1 MAESG
6 KTLVTIA
13 TYNEIENLPTLV
25 DEIFTSVPQVDM
37 LVIDDGSPDGTGQW
51 CDTRAAAEPRLHC
64 IHRSGKLGLGT
75 AIVAGLKYALEKGY
89 EFVVT
94 MDADFSHHPR
104 YLPDLIDGMNREG
117 QGSVDVM
124 VGSRYI
130 PGGRIEGWPL
140 KRHFMSRAINVYA
153 RTLLRLRTR
162 DCSGGFR
169 CYRTSRLARLDFD
182 KMLSRG
188 YSFQE
193 ELLWR
198 LKQLGCRID
207 ETPITFVDRVNGTS
221 KIDMG
226 EATAALRVLAT
237 LGAGSLIGKR

>member
-37 LVIDDGSPDGTGQW
+37 LIIDDGSPDGTGQW
-51 CDTRAAAEPRLHC
+51 CDTRAAADPRFHC

-75 AIVAGLKYALEKGY
+75 AIVAGLKYALDKGY

-182 KMLSRG
+182 TMLSRG

-221 KIDMG
+221 KIDMS

-237 LGAGSLIGKR
+237 LGASSLISKR

>member
-1 MAESG
+1 MAEPR

-25 DEIFTSVPQVDM
+25 DEIFRFAPQFDL
-37 LVIDDGSPDGTGQW
+37 LVVDDGSPDGTGQW
-51 CDTRAAAEPRLHC
+51 CDEHAPADSRIRC

-75 AIVAGLKYALEKGY
+75 AIVAGLKYAIDKGY
-89 EFVVT
+89 DFVVT

-104 YLPDLIDGMNREG
+104 YLPDLVDGMDRGG
-117 QGSVDVM
+117 QGNVDVM
-124 VGSRYI
+124 IGSRYI

-140 KRHFMSRAINVYA
+140 KRHFMSRAINLYA
-153 RTLLRLRTR
+153 RTLLRLRTK

-169 CYRTSRLARLDFD
+169 CYRTSRLAQLDFD
-182 KMLSRG
+182 SILSRG

-198 LKQLGCRID
+198 LKRIGCRID
-207 ETPITFVDRVNGTS
+207 ETPITFVDRINGTS
-221 KIDMG
+221 KIHAG

-237 LGAGSLIGKR
+237 LGASSLIGRR